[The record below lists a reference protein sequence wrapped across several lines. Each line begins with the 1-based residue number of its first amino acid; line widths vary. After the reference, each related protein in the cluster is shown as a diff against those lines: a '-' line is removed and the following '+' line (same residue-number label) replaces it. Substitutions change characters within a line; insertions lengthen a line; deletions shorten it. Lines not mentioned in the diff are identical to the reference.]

1 MYIPK
6 KLQILLVLFSL
17 LFFTACV
24 KNLDSNGLTLKIE
37 ESELNNFSQE
47 FPINQ
52 DFVFANVQLQKPH
65 IFVKDGTNRL
75 AASIN
80 MSFSTI
86 FLPSSDGTFSISG
99 TPYFDRENSAI
110 YLKNIQMEDLKL
122 TNVTIDKNIVNALV
136 VNTKPII
143 DNVFNTIPIYKID
156 KSSFKGSF
164 INDIKIENSELLVTF
179 GL

>member
-1 MYIPK
+1 MIIYK
-6 KLQILLVLFSL
+6 KIQLLLVLFSFIFL
-17 LFFTACV
+17 TGCI
-24 KNLDSNGLTLKIE
+24 KKLDSNGLTLKIE

>member
-24 KNLDSNGLTLKIE
+24 KKLDSNGLTLKIE

>member
-1 MYIPK
+1 M
-6 KLQILLVLFSL
+6 QILKSYKIVLVLLSL
-17 LFFTACV
+17 LFFNGCI
-24 KNLDSNGLTLKIE
+24 KKLDSDGLTLKIE

-52 DFVFANVQLQKPH
+52 DFVFANIQLQKPH

-75 AASIN
+75 TASIN

-99 TPYFDRENSAI
+99 TPYFDKETSAI
-110 YLKNIQMEDLKL
+110 FLKDIQMEELKL
-122 TNVTIDKNIVNALV
+122 TNVTVDKNLLNALV

-164 INDIKIENSELLVTF
+164 INNIKIENSELLVTF

>member
-6 KLQILLVLFSL
+6 KSQILLVLFSL

>member
-164 INDIKIENSELLVTF
+164 INDIKIEDSELLVTF

>member
-1 MYIPK
+1 M
-6 KLQILLVLFSL
+6 QILKSYKIVLVLLSL
-17 LFFTACV
+17 LFFNGCI
-24 KNLDSNGLTLKIE
+24 KKLDSDGLTLKIQ
-37 ESELNNFSQE
+37 ESELNNFSQK

-52 DFVFANVQLQKPH
+52 DFVFANVQLQKPR

-99 TPYFDRENSAI
+99 TPYFDKETSAI
-110 YLKNIQMEDLKL
+110 FLKDIQMEELKL
-122 TNVTIDKNIVNALV
+122 TNVTVDKNLVNALV

-164 INDIKIENSELLVTF
+164 INNIKIESSELLVTF

>member
-1 MYIPK
+1 MYISK
-6 KLQILLVLFSL
+6 KLQILLVLFLL
-17 LFFTACV
+17 LFFTGCI
-24 KNLDSNGLTLKIE
+24 KKLDSNGLTLKIE

-65 IFVKDGTNRL
+65 VFVKNGTNRL

-164 INDIKIENSELLVTF
+164 INNIKIENSELLVTF

>member
-6 KLQILLVLFSL
+6 KLQILIVLFSL
-17 LFFTACV
+17 LFFTGCI
-24 KNLDSNGLTLKIE
+24 KKLDSNGLTLKIE

-143 DNVFNTIPIYKID
+143 DNVFNTIPIYKLD

>member
-1 MYIPK
+1 MYILK
-6 KLQILLVLFSL
+6 KLQLLTILFAFVFFSG
-17 LFFTACV
+17 CI
-24 KNLDSNGLTLKIE
+24 KKLDSDGLTLKIQ

>member
-1 MYIPK
+1 MFIQK
-6 KLQILLVLFSL
+6 NIKIVLILFAL
-17 LFFTACV
+17 LFFTGCI
-24 KNLDSNGLTLKIE
+24 KKLDSNGLTLKIE

-65 IFVKDGTNRL
+65 IFVKNGTNRL

-99 TPYFDRENSAI
+99 TPYFDRETSAI
-110 YLKNIQMEDLKL
+110 FLKDIQMEDLKL
-122 TNVTIDKNIVNALV
+122 TNVTVDKNLVNALV

>member
-6 KLQILLVLFSL
+6 KLLILLVLFSL

-164 INDIKIENSELLVTF
+164 INDIKIEDSELLVTF

>member
-1 MYIPK
+1 MYIFK

-17 LFFTACV
+17 LFFTACI
-24 KNLDSNGLTLKIE
+24 KKLDSNGLTLKIE

-65 IFVKDGTNRL
+65 IYVKNGTNRL
-75 AASIN
+75 AATIN
-80 MSFSTI
+80 MNFSTVFI
-86 FLPSSDGTFSISG
+86 PNSNGTFAITG
-99 TPYFDRENSAI
+99 NPYFDRETSAI
-110 YLKNIQMEDLKL
+110 FLKDIQIEELKL
-122 TNVTIDKNIVNALV
+122 TNMDIDKNFVNTIIT
-136 VNTKPII
+136 NTKPVI
-143 DNVFNTIPIYKID
+143 DNVFNSIPIYKVD

-164 INDIKIENSELLVTF
+164 INDIKIEDSELLVTF

>member
-1 MYIPK
+1 M
-6 KLQILLVLFSL
+6 QILKSHKIVLVLLSL
-17 LFFTACV
+17 LFFNGCI
-24 KNLDSNGLTLKIE
+24 KKLDSDGLTLKIQ

-52 DFVFANVQLQKPH
+52 DFVFANIQLQKPH
-65 IFVKDGTNRL
+65 IFVKNGTNRL

-86 FLPSSDGTFSISG
+86 LLPNSDGTFSISG
-99 TPYFDRENSAI
+99 TPYFDKETSAI
-110 YLKNIQMEDLKL
+110 FLRDIQMEELKL

-143 DNVFNTIPIYKID
+143 DNIFNTIPIYKID

-164 INDIKIENSELLVTF
+164 IKDIKIENSELLVTF

>member
-52 DFVFANVQLQKPH
+52 DFVFANIQLQKPH

>member
-1 MYIPK
+1 MFIQK
-6 KLQILLVLFSL
+6 NIKTVLILFTL
-17 LFFTACV
+17 LFLTGCI
-24 KNLDSNGLTLKIE
+24 KKLDSNGLTLKIE

-110 YLKNIQMEDLKL
+110 YLKNIQMEEDQVDF
-122 TNVTIDKNIVNALV
+122 T
-136 VNTKPII
+136 
-143 DNVFNTIPIYKID
+143 
-156 KSSFKGSF
+156 
-164 INDIKIENSELLVTF
+164 ELLD
-179 GL
+179 L

>member
-1 MYIPK
+1 MYISK
-6 KLQILLVLFSL
+6 KLQILLVLFLL
-17 LFFTACV
+17 LFFTGCI
-24 KNLDSNGLTLKIE
+24 KKLDSNGLTLKIE

-65 IFVKDGTNRL
+65 VFVKNGTNRL

>member
-6 KLQILLVLFSL
+6 KLQILLVLFLL
-17 LFFTACV
+17 LFFTGCI
-24 KNLDSNGLTLKIE
+24 KKLDSNGLTLKIE

>member
-1 MYIPK
+1 MYIFK

-17 LFFTACV
+17 LFFTACI
-24 KNLDSNGLTLKIE
+24 KKLDSNGLTLKIE